1 LERIIQRRLGKHVMG
16 FRAVEDGIKTGA
28 ISRQEILQHVEP
40 EDLLGFGFIP
50 EFIGRLP
57 MVTVLS
63 ELTESQLV
71 SILTDPKNAL
81 TKQYAKLMA
90 MEGVELEFSTEA
102 LHELAVQAIKKGT
115 GARALRSLLER
126 LMLDIMYEVPS
137 SDDIL
142 HIHIS
147 QAVVT
152 GQSKPL
158 IRRKHGRAAA

>member
-1 LERIIQRRLGKHVMG
+1 M
-16 FRAVEDGIKTGA
+16 
-28 ISRQEILQHVEP
+28 
-40 EDLLGFGFIP
+40 LGFGFIP

-57 MVTVLS
+57 MVTVLA
-63 ELTESQLV
+63 ELTEAQLV
-71 SILTDPKNAL
+71 SILTDTKNAL
-81 TKQYAKLMA
+81 TKQYAKLLA
-90 MEGVELEFSTEA
+90 MEGVELEFTSDA
-102 LHELAVQAIKKGT
+102 LRELAVQAIKKGT

-126 LMLDIMYEVPS
+126 LMLDVMYDVPS

-158 IRRKHGRAAA
+158 IRRKHGRVAA